1 MTENLSPKNN
11 SLRAILSLSWQ
22 SVAYGVGTLGSQLLI
37 YFMLPFLTRY
47 MSQEE
52 YGIVSV
58 ITAAYAFL
66 NMLTNAGLPQATF
79 RYYNNTKDEKEQ
91 QITIGTSQFLFFLL
105 SALPAVGI
113 LLFPKPISL
122 LLLGSE
128 QYTAML
134 QIVACYL
141 VLESMNTFGS
151 IVLRIEVRAFMSSI
165 HSIILIACKT
175 GLALL
180 FVIVYNMGVRG
191 YWLGHL
197 TGSSLGLV
205 FMAWLIRKRVV
216 FQISWKRLW
225 DLTKFGIPLI
235 PASLSM
241 TTLRLADRYIIS
253 ALAGFDQVAI
263 YDVGYKVGTMILFL
277 IIPFRTAW
285 IPFAFSIA
293 DRPEA
298 SKTYRDVF
306 TYITAG
312 CSFLILFVITF
323 RVEIVNIVAPAS
335 YTAASIIVGWV
346 AASQL
351 FLSAYH
357 VFSIGAMISNKPG
370 ELAWAALSAAGI
382 NLLLNF
388 LLIPYI
394 GILGAAIATLV
405 GYAGL
410 AVFTYL
416 IGKRS
421 FKLSIDW
428 AHIGKLILASG
439 LVLLG
444 TVAIEHFPMTNWLQ
458 LAFKILELL
467 VFPILLLLIGFMSL
481 DQIRNALN
489 LVKVA
494 LNGKLSTS
502 RER

>member
-1 MTENLSPKNN
+1 MTENLSPKSN

-22 SVAYGVGTLGSQLLI
+22 SVAYGIGTLGSQLLI

-47 MSQEE
+47 MSQED
-52 YGIVSV
+52 YGVVSV
-58 ITAAYAFL
+58 ITAAFAFL

-79 RYYNNTKDEKEQ
+79 RYYNNTKDEKKQ

-105 SALPAVGI
+105 SALPATGI
-113 LLFPKPISL
+113 LLFPKPISF
-122 LLLGSE
+122 LLLGSDR
-128 QYTAML
+128 YAPIL

-141 VLESMNTFGS
+141 VFESMNTFGT

-180 FVIVYNMGVRG
+180 FVIVYGMGIRG

-197 TGSSLGLV
+197 SGSFLGLL
-205 FMAWLIRKRVV
+205 FMIWLIRKRAV
-216 FQISWKRLW
+216 FKISWKRLW

-253 ALAGFDQVAI
+253 AITGFDQVAI
-263 YDVGYKVGTMILFL
+263 YDIGYKVGTMILFL

-293 DRPEA
+293 DKPEA
-298 SKTYRDVF
+298 SRTYRDVL

-312 CSFLILFVITF
+312 CSILILFVIAF
-323 RVEIVNIVAPAS
+323 RAEIVSIIAPVS
-335 YTAASIIVGWV
+335 YANASIIVGWV

-351 FLSAYH
+351 FLAAYH
-357 VFSIGAMISNKPG
+357 VFSIGAMISNKPV
-370 ELAWAALSAAGI
+370 ELAWAALSAAGL

-405 GYAGL
+405 GYTGL
-410 AVFTYL
+410 AMITYL

-421 FKLSIDW
+421 FNLSVDW
-428 AHIGKLILASG
+428 TRIGKLILVDG
-439 LVLLG
+439 LVLL
-444 TVAIEHFPMTNWLQ
+444 TMLAVENLPITAWLQ
-458 LAFKILELL
+458 LAFKLL
-467 VFPILLLLIGFMSL
+467 GLLAFPFLLLLVGFISMN
-481 DQIRNALN
+481 QIRGTLDI
-489 LVKVA
+489 VKNT
-494 LNGKLSTS
+494 LKGKSSVNTES
-502 RER
+502 

>member
-1 MTENLSPKNN
+1 MTENLSPKNK
-11 SLRAILSLSWQ
+11 SLHAILSLSWQ
-22 SVAYGVGTLGSQLLI
+22 SVAYGVGTLGSQLLV

-47 MSQEE
+47 MPQEE
-52 YGIVSV
+52 YGVVSV
-58 ITAAYAFL
+58 ITAAFAFL

-79 RYYNNTKDEKEQ
+79 RYYNNNKDEKEQ
-91 QITIGTSQFLFFLL
+91 QIIIGTSQFLFFLL
-105 SALPAVGI
+105 SALPAAGI
-113 LLFPKPISL
+113 LLFPKPISF
-122 LLLGSE
+122 LLLGSDR
-128 QYTAML
+128 YAPIL

-141 VLESMNTFGS
+141 VFESMNTFGT

-165 HSIILIACKT
+165 HSIILITCKT

-180 FVIVYNMGVRG
+180 FVIVYDMGVRG

-197 TGSSLGLV
+197 IGSFLGLL

-216 FQISWKRLW
+216 FQISRKRLW
-225 DLTKFGIPLI
+225 DLTKYGVPLI
-235 PASLSM
+235 PASLSI
-241 TTLRLADRYIIS
+241 TILRLADRYIIS

-285 IPFAFSIA
+285 IPFAFSIS
-293 DRPEA
+293 DKPEA
-298 SKTYRDVF
+298 SQTYRDVL
-306 TYITAG
+306 TYVTAG
-312 CSFLILFVITF
+312 CSFLILFVIAF

-335 YTAASIIVGWV
+335 YTSASIIVSWV

-370 ELAWAALSAAGI
+370 GLAWAALSAAGL

-394 GILGAAIATLV
+394 GIFGAAIATLV
-405 GYAGL
+405 GYACL

-421 FKLSIDW
+421 FNLSVDW
-428 AHIGKLILASG
+428 ARIGKLILADG
-439 LVLLG
+439 LVLFGIL
-444 TVAIEHFPMTNWLQ
+444 TIENFSMTAWIQ
-458 LAFKILELL
+458 LAFKILALL
-467 VFPILLLLIGFMSL
+467 VFPILLLLIGFMRL
-481 DQIRNALN
+481 NQIRDALDI
-489 LVKVA
+489 VKNF
-494 LNGKLSTS
+494 LNGKLPVSS
-502 RER
+502 ER

>member
-1 MTENLSPKNN
+1 MIENLSPKNK

-22 SVAYGVGTLGSQLLI
+22 SVAYGIGTLSSQLLV

-52 YGIVSV
+52 YGVVSV
-58 ITAAYAFL
+58 ITAAFAFL

-79 RYYNNTKDEKEQ
+79 RYFNNIKDENEQ
-91 QITIGTSQFLFFLL
+91 QITIGTSQILFFLL
-105 SALPAVGI
+105 SALPAAGI
-113 LLFPKPISL
+113 LLFPKPISF
-122 LLLGSE
+122 LLLGSN
-128 QYTAML
+128 QYASTL
-134 QIVACYL
+134 QLVACYL
-141 VLESMNTFGS
+141 VFESMNTFGT
-151 IVLRIEVRAFMSSI
+151 IVLRIEVRALMSSI

-175 GLALL
+175 GLALI
-180 FVIVYNMGVRG
+180 FVIVYDMGVRG

-197 TGSSLGLV
+197 TGSFLGLL
-205 FMAWLIRKRVV
+205 FMVWLIRKRVV
-216 FQISWKRLW
+216 LQISWKRLW
-225 DLTKFGIPLI
+225 DLSKFGIPLI

-293 DRPEA
+293 DKPEA

-312 CSFLILFVITF
+312 CSFLILFVIAF

-335 YTAASIIVGWV
+335 YNTASIIVGWI
-346 AASQL
+346 AISQI

-357 VFSIGAMISNKPG
+357 VFSIGSMISNKPG
-370 ELAWAALSAAGI
+370 ELAWAALSAAGL

-421 FKLSIDW
+421 FNLSVDW
-428 AHIGKLILASG
+428 ARIGKLILAVG
-439 LVLLG
+439 PVLLG
-444 TVAIEHFPMTNWLQ
+444 IVAIERFTMTVWLQ
-458 LAFKILELL
+458 LAFKILGLL
-467 VFPILLLLIGFMSL
+467 AFPILLLLIGFMSL
-481 DQIRNALN
+481 DQIRDTFAIMKSVLN
-489 LVKVA
+489 R
-494 LNGKLSTS
+494 KLSTS

>member
-1 MTENLSPKNN
+1 MIENLSPKNK

-22 SVAYGVGTLGSQLLI
+22 SVAYGIGTLGSQLLV

-52 YGIVSV
+52 YGVVSV
-58 ITAAYAFL
+58 ITAAFAFL

-79 RYYNNTKDEKEQ
+79 RYFNNIKDENEQ
-91 QITIGTSQFLFFLL
+91 QITIGTSQILFFLL
-105 SALPAVGI
+105 SALPAAGI
-113 LLFPKPISL
+113 LLFPKPISF
-122 LLLGSE
+122 LLLGSN
-128 QYTAML
+128 QYASTL
-134 QIVACYL
+134 QLVACYL
-141 VLESMNTFGS
+141 VFESMNTFGT
-151 IVLRIEVRAFMSSI
+151 IVLRIEVRALMSSI

-175 GLALL
+175 GLALI
-180 FVIVYNMGVRG
+180 FVIVYDMGVRG

-197 TGSSLGLV
+197 TGSFLGLL
-205 FMAWLIRKRVV
+205 FMVWLIRKRVV
-216 FQISWKRLW
+216 LQISWKRLW
-225 DLTKFGIPLI
+225 DLSKFGIPLI

-293 DRPEA
+293 DKPEA

-312 CSFLILFVITF
+312 CSFLILFVIAF

-335 YTAASIIVGWV
+335 YNTASIIVGWI
-346 AASQL
+346 AISQI

-357 VFSIGAMISNKPG
+357 VFSIGPMISNKPG
-370 ELAWAALSAAGI
+370 ELAWAALSAAGL

-421 FKLSIDW
+421 FNLSVDW
-428 AHIGKLILASG
+428 ARVGKLILAVG
-439 LVLLG
+439 PVLLG
-444 TVAIEHFPMTNWLQ
+444 IVAIEHFPMTVWLQ
-458 LAFKILELL
+458 LAFKILGLL
-467 VFPILLLLIGFMSL
+467 AFPILLLLIGFMSL
-481 DQIRNALN
+481 DQIRDTFAIMKSVLN
-489 LVKVA
+489 R
-494 LNGKLSTS
+494 KLSTS